1 MIPNITNSLQLFFTF
16 ISDLISTLDTVVFD
30 MYGFRVSMWSI
41 MLAFILV
48 GIVAN
53 VWWKGAKG

>member
-1 MIPNITNSLQLFFTF
+1 MIPNITDSLQLFFTF

-30 MYGFRVSMWSI
+30 MYGFRVSFWSI
-41 MLAFILV
+41 ILAFILV